1 MITATP
7 PSGTTEIPTQVAVI
21 GSGLSA
27 LGAIRAL
34 VGQGVCPVVLDVGE
48 ELEKDKAQRAA
59 ALASL
64 TPGQWTTT
72 DRQWLNS
79 NPTVESG
86 SRIPKKLVF
95 GSGFFYGKGRK
106 EAPIQAEGNLPP
118 LSYALGG
125 LSAGWGA
132 AVLPPHLEDLH
143 DWPVSADELHRNCK
157 AALAGL
163 PYSAVDDGLSTDFPL
178 LADRPAPIRLSR
190 AGKTFLAWLSSG
202 LKIRKGRF
210 LFGQA
215 RLLVQAPGQSKQ
227 HGCRYCGQCS
237 SGCAYGAIFKAG
249 DEIMALH
256 QAGRIQYLSGR
267 LVDSLEE
274 HAGGVRLHVHNLV
287 SPGSMPEEMH
297 FDRVFVAA
305 GAVNSTR
312 IVMKSL
318 QAFERPLELKTRGGF
333 VLPVASLRGIPRDWP
348 DCNTQPEI
356 FLEFR
361 NPGQHW
367 VHAQVSL
374 ENELVVQKLGVHL
387 PPRGLLSHVKRVAA
401 RRLFFLLVNYHSD
414 HSGTYE
420 LQLRRPSLGSD
431 HAYLHTR
438 QKSTPP
444 QLGTLLST
452 MTLLG
457 RNLLRLGCLPLLPLA
472 RLNSGSYHVGCTLPM
487 SKQPKAWN
495 ETDTLGRLG
504 SWQRIHL
511 VDTSVFPSL
520 PGTTIGLLAMANAW
534 RIADQSLQRSL
545 KDISHRENS

>member
-1 MITATP
+1 MSTARAGAAGS
-7 PSGTTEIPTQVAVI
+7 PSIRVAVV

-34 VGQGVCPVVLDVGE
+34 VAQGLCPIVLDVGE
-48 ELEKDKAQRAA
+48 ELEQDKAQRAE
-59 ALASL
+59 ALSGL
-64 TPGQWTTT
+64 TPGQWTAA

-79 NPTVESG
+79 NPTVNSG

-95 GSGFFYGKGRK
+95 GSGYFYGTDRK
-106 EAPIQAEGNLPP
+106 EAPIQPEGNLPP

-132 AVLPPHLEDLH
+132 AILPPHQEDMH
-143 DWPVSADELHRNCK
+143 DWPVPVDELHRYCR
-157 AALAGL
+157 AALDGL

-178 LADRPAPIRLSR
+178 LAEKPAPIRLSR
-190 AGKTFLAWLSSG
+190 AGKTFLAWLSSS
-202 LKIRKGRF
+202 LKITKGRF

-215 RLLVQAPGQSKQ
+215 RLLVQAPGQGRGQ
-227 HGCRYCGQCS
+227 DGCRYCGQCS

-249 DEIMALH
+249 DEIMVLH
-256 QAGRIQYLSGR
+256 RAGKIQYRSGR
-267 LVDSLEE
+267 LVDRLEE
-274 HAGGVRLHVHNLV
+274 LADGVRLRVHNV
-287 SPGSMPEEMH
+287 TTPGSPLEEMQ
-297 FDRVFVAA
+297 FDRVFIAA

-374 ENELVVQKLGVHL
+374 ENELVVQKLGAHL
-387 PPRGLLSHVKRVAA
+387 PPRGLLSRLKRVAA

-420 LQLRRPSLGSD
+420 LQLRRPAPGDGTSD
-431 HAYLHTR
+431 AYLHTR
-438 QKSTPP
+438 QKSAPP
-444 QLGTLLST
+444 QLRTLLSS
-452 MTLLG
+452 MGLLG

-487 SKQPKAWN
+487 KANPQAWN
-495 ETDTLGRLG
+495 ETDELGRLAA
-504 SWQRIHL
+504 WKRVHV

-520 PGTTIGLLAMANAW
+520 PGTTIGLLTMGNAY
-534 RIADQSLQRSL
+534 RIATMSLS
-545 KDISHRENS
+545 K

>member
-1 MITATP
+1 MNTAQAGAAGDP
-7 PSGTTEIPTQVAVI
+7 AMRVAVI

-34 VGQGVCPVVLDVGE
+34 VARGLCPVVLDVGE
-48 ELEKDKAQRAA
+48 ELEQDKAQRAE
-59 ALASL
+59 ALSGL
-64 TPGQWTTT
+64 MPGQWTAA

-95 GSGFFYGKGRK
+95 GSGYFYGTDRK
-106 EAPIQAEGNLPP
+106 EAPIQPEGNLPP

-132 AVLPPHLEDLH
+132 AILPPHQEDLR
-143 DWPVSADELHRNCK
+143 DWPVTVDELHRYCR
-157 AALAGL
+157 AALDGL

-178 LADRPAPIRLSR
+178 LAENPAPIRLSR
-190 AGKTFLAWLSSG
+190 AGKTFLAWLSSS
-202 LKIRKGRF
+202 LKITRGRF

-215 RLLVQAPGQSKQ
+215 RLLVQGSQG
-227 HGCRYCGQCS
+227 GCRYCGQCS

-249 DEIMALH
+249 DEILALH
-256 QAGRIQYLSGR
+256 RAGKIHYRSGH
-267 LVDSLEE
+267 LVDRFEELSDSVRLYVHNIAEPGSALEE
-274 HAGGVRLHVHNLV
+274 
-287 SPGSMPEEMH
+287 MQ
-297 FDRVFVAA
+297 FDRVFFAA

-387 PPRGLLSHVKRVAA
+387 PPRGLLSRLKRVAA

-420 LQLRRPSLGSD
+420 LQLRRPAPGDDKSS
-431 HAYLHTR
+431 AYLHTR
-438 QKSTPP
+438 QKSAPP
-444 QLGTLLST
+444 QLRTLLSS
-452 MTLLG
+452 MGLLG

-487 SKQPKAWN
+487 KSNPQAWN
-495 ETDTLGRLG
+495 DTDHLGRLAG
-504 SWQRIHL
+504 LRSVHV
-511 VDTSVFPSL
+511 VDTSIFPSL
-520 PGTTIGLLAMANAW
+520 PGTTIGLLAMGNAW
-534 RIADQSLQRSL
+534 RIAELSLTQTVKEL
-545 KDISHRENS
+545 PDLWKE

>member
-1 MITATP
+1 MSTVRAGAADSP
-7 PSGTTEIPTQVAVI
+7 AMRVAVI

-27 LGAIRAL
+27 LGAIKAL
-34 VGQGVCPVVLDVGE
+34 VAQGACPIVIDVGE
-48 ELEKDKAQRAA
+48 ELEKDKAQRAT
-59 ALASL
+59 ALSGL
-64 TPGQWTTT
+64 TPEKWTAA

-79 NPTVESG
+79 NPTVDSG

-95 GSGFFYGKGRK
+95 GSGYFYGKDRK
-106 EAPIQAEGNLPP
+106 EAPIQPEGNLPP

-132 AVLPPHLEDLH
+132 AVLPPHQEDLH
-143 DWPVSADELHRNCK
+143 DWPVPVDELHRYCK
-157 AALAGL
+157 AALEGL
-163 PYSAVDDGLSTDFPL
+163 PYSAVDDGLSTDFPI
-178 LADRPAPIRLSR
+178 LAEEPAPIRLSR
-190 AGKTFLAWLSSG
+190 AGKTFLAWLTSS
-202 LKIRKGRF
+202 LKIRKGRL

-215 RLLVQAPGQSKQ
+215 RLLVRAPGQDGQ
-227 HGCRYCGQCS
+227 GGCRYCGQCS

-256 QAGRIQYLSGR
+256 RAGKIQYLSGR
-267 LVDSLEE
+267 LVDRLEE
-274 HAGGVRLHVHNLV
+274 LADGVRLHVHNLAATG
-287 SPGSMPEEMH
+287 SPLEEML

-387 PPRGLLSHVKRVAA
+387 PPSGLLSRLKRIAA

-420 LQLRRPSLGSD
+420 LQLQRPAPESGRTEP
-431 HAYLHTR
+431 YLHTQ
-438 QKSTPP
+438 QKSAPP
-444 QLGTLLST
+444 QLHTLLSS
-452 MTLLG
+452 MTLLV
-457 RNLLRLGCLPLLPLA
+457 RNLLRLGCLPLFPLA

-487 SKQPKAWN
+487 KAKPAAWN
-495 ETDTLGRLG
+495 ETDELGRLAG
-504 SWQRIHL
+504 WKRIHI
-511 VDTSVFPSL
+511 VDTSIFPSL
-520 PGTTIGLLAMANAW
+520 PGTTIGLLTMGNAY
-534 RIADQSLQRSL
+534 RIADKSLQHS
-545 KDISHRENS
+545 